1 MLVLEGAEGALPDAV
16 LVRRLP
22 RCADVDRLRALLDE
36 GGEAGGL
43 EARPVIRDE
52 RDRAD
57 LAGLASGPT
66 RIARKRKPCKRSF
79 PNRLRHCLIRT
90 PVVALAV
97 LQLPSSTGFVVD
109 RGNRMPVGLT

>member
-1 MLVLEGAEGALPDAV
+1 MA
-16 LVRRLP
+16 
-22 RCADVDRLRALLDE
+22 
-36 GGEAGGL
+36 
-43 EARPVIRDE
+43 VIRDE

-90 PVVALAV
+90 PDVALAV

-109 RGNRMPVGLT
+109 RGNRMPVGLNVVDGVAAMGGDTGWARVY

>member
-1 MLVLEGAEGALPDAV
+1 M
-16 LVRRLP
+16 
-22 RCADVDRLRALLDE
+22 DRLRARLDE

-43 EARPVIRDE
+43 EAWPVIRDE

-79 PNRLRHCLIRT
+79 PQAPPLPHT
-90 PVVALAV
+90 DASSALAV